1 MTEYPSFVGAY
12 EIECL
17 LESIELEIE
26 ASDEVFER
34 ELAEEL
40 DDMECE
46 Y

>member
-1 MTEYPSFVGAY
+1 MDFYPFCGEFERQY
-12 EIECL
+12 L

-40 DDMECE
+40 DEFECE
-46 Y
+46 

>member
-1 MTEYPSFVGAY
+1 MNEYPSFVGSY
-12 EIECL
+12 EIDLL

-40 DDMECE
+40 DELECE
-46 Y
+46 